1 MLNNSALI
9 VMNYQQQQQQQE
21 EGSQGKEQD
30 SAIAKST
37 MSTGP
42 EPKISSSSSFNSLST
57 SAGFIKQKECPDIQ

>member
-21 EGSQGKEQD
+21 GSQGKEQD
-30 SAIAKST
+30 SATAKST
-37 MSTGP
+37 KSTGP